1 MNPIDVIRAWKN
13 PKFRRSLGADQLAAL
28 PANPAGLVELSDEDL
43 LNASGLGGGAK
54 PPPQTTAITC
64 TMYSFLNWQACGC
77 GPATT
82 APTCTAY
89 SFQGWK
95 ACCP

>member
-1 MNPIDVIRAWKN
+1 MNDFDVIRAWKD
-13 PKFRRSLGADQLAAL
+13 PRYRRGLTAAQRAAL
-28 PANPAGLVELSDEDL
+28 PANPAGLVELSDDEL
-43 LNASGLGGGAK
+43 KIAGAFGGGNS
-54 PPPQTTAITC
+54 PVQTTAPTC
-64 TMYSFLNWQACGC
+64 TAYTFLNWKACGC

-82 APTCTAY
+82 APTCTMP